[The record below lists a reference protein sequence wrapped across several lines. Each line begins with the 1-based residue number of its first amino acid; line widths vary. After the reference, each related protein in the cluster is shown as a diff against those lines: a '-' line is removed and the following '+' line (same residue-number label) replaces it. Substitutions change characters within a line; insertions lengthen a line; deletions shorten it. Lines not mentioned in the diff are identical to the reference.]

1 MAMQA
6 VFYRDPDG
14 NEPVLE
20 VLDSLPDR
28 KRAVIENQLDR
39 LNTQEPDEPPLPQ
52 PWTSQIEGK
61 LREFRAHYGEE
72 HYRVLY
78 RRSGNLLIL
87 LHMIRK
93 TTSGVPEH
101 DIAIAKERWINFKQR
116 MDAARRSRPRAAG
129 HDAP

>member
-1 MAMQA
+1 MQA
-6 VFYRDPDG
+6 VFYRESDG
-14 NEPVLE
+14 NEPVLD
-20 VLDSLPDR
+20 VLNSLPDR

-39 LNTQEPDEPPLPQ
+39 LNMQEPDEPPLPQ
-52 PWTSQIEGK
+52 PWTSQIEGE

-78 RRSGNLLIL
+78 RRSRNLLVL

-93 TTSGVPEH
+93 TTSGVPKR
-101 DIAIAKERWINFKQR
+101 DIAIAKARWIDFKRR
-116 MDAARRSRPRAAG
+116 MDAARRTPPRAAG

>member
-1 MAMQA
+1 MQA
-6 VFYRDPDG
+6 VFYRDPTG

-39 LNTQEPDEPPLPQ
+39 LNMQEPDEPPLPQ
-52 PWTSQIEGK
+52 PWTSQIEGE
-61 LREFRAHYGEE
+61 LREFRAHYGAE

-78 RRSGNLLIL
+78 RRSGNLLVL
-87 LHMIRK
+87 LHMTRK
-93 TTSGVPEH
+93 TTSGVPKR
-101 DIAIAKERWINFKQR
+101 DIAIAKERWTDFKRR
-116 MDAARRSRPRAAG
+116 MDAARRTPPRAAG